1 MKHRDKIILIIE
13 DILALITL
21 ISLIVIAFETIP
33 SAKEYLPLFQTIEY
47 IVVAIFTLEYITRIM
62 TAKNPFAYIFSFYG
76 VVDLISVLPTLV
88 GAGGFVYL
96 KSLRIIRISRS
107 LRMLRVFKFAE
118 VADDINAREKK
129 EREIGFFFYLQS
141 LVIFTVIFGVLMY
154 IVEFNHYALITLPD
168 SLLWALTLLVGMT
181 PVIEPT
187 MLVGEAIKIGAMVA
201 GFMLFG
207 VLVYI
212 VRNVIANKFTR

>member
-1 MKHRDKIILIIE
+1 
-13 DILALITL
+13 
-21 ISLIVIAFETIP
+21 
-33 SAKEYLPLFQTIEY
+33 
-47 IVVAIFTLEYITRIM
+47 
-62 TAKNPFAYIFSFYG
+62 
-76 VVDLISVLPTLV
+76 
-88 GAGGFVYL
+88 
-96 KSLRIIRISRS
+96 
-107 LRMLRVFKFAE
+107 MLRVFKFAE